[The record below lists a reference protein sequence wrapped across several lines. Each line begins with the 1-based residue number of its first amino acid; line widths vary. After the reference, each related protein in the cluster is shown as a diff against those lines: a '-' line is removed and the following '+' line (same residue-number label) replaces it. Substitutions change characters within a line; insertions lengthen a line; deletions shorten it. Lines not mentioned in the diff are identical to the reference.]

1 MGDHR
6 LEEWRSFL
14 SLNIIIFDVL
24 VLKMFLYSSSIYSTF
39 QYISVWSSLHSSLL
53 LSVNLWCNTMCLNF
67 SRTQTRLMVGPCL
80 GLGEAETD
88 HRPHLEI
95 PHTIPHFKHET
106 LTQDRTVKTQEC
118 VCQVLSIEI
127 ARKPT
132 LKCVILIHF
141 RARHFRQL
149 LNLLLSCYWKWVKW
163 CSWCQVLDSEMC
175 KCACN
180 GHFPHIQN

>member
-1 MGDHR
+1 MEDHR

-67 SRTQTRLMVGPCL
+67 SRTQTELMIGPCL
-80 GLGEAETD
+80 LSGWD
-88 HRPHLEI
+88 RPPASFGNTTHHSSFQTWNIDTRQNWED
-95 PHTIPHFKHET
+95 T
-106 LTQDRTVKTQEC
+106 R
-118 VCQVLSIEI
+118 VCLSSACIEI